1 MIEYELCENGNFFA
15 PIGNNE
21 VARARKEVRT
31 GASGQEDL

>member
-1 MIEYELCENGNFFA
+1 MIEYELCENGNFLA

-21 VARARKEVRT
+21 VARAREKVWT